1 MCYRVGCKQCKK
13 YSWGGCGD
21 HLATLYASMDKG
33 KHCMCKS
40 WPGVVVPTEETA
52 TEQTP
57 SGGVSTSATTT
68 ADPHGFL
75 KYFDVITL
83 SAISVMLP
91 RSLPL

>member
-1 MCYRVGCKQCKK
+1 MCYRVECKQCKK
-13 YSWGGCGD
+13 YSRGGCGE
-21 HLATLYASMDKG
+21 HLATLYASIDKG

-68 ADPHGFL
+68 A
-75 KYFDVITL
+75 VETI
-83 SAISVMLP
+83 ISLRNPKMDAGQRVP
-91 RSLPL
+91 Y

>member
-1 MCYRVGCKQCKK
+1 
-13 YSWGGCGD
+13 
-21 HLATLYASMDKG
+21 
-33 KHCMCKS
+33 MCKS

-68 ADPHGFL
+68 TGHQEDGVMWLDPHGFL
-75 KYFDVITL
+75 KYFDVSTL

>member
-1 MCYRVGCKQCKK
+1 MCYRVECKQCKE
-13 YSWGGCGD
+13 YSRGGCGE
-21 HLATLYASMDKG
+21 HLATLYASIDKG

-68 ADPHGFL
+68 TGISRFL
-75 KYFDVITL
+75 H
-83 SAISVMLP
+83 
-91 RSLPL
+91 